1 MAFEGESWIQAIQ
14 REAQGNCLP
23 IERLLGR
30 DVPIAA
36 GQVDPRLERVHECL
50 ATSLGAVLE
59 SLLVSGIACCHE
71 LLRDLISSPS

>member
-14 REAQGNCLP
+14 REAQGNRLP

-36 GQVDPRLERVHECL
+36 GQVGRRLERVHEAWRRAWALSWRTCL
-50 ATSLGAVLE
+50 FRA
-59 SLLVSGIACCHE
+59 LLAAMNFSVI
-71 LLRDLISSPS
+71 